1 MSERKWAELAAAT
14 ENDGVL
20 QRVIRSITEGKA
32 NCPNPYVIFV
42 DELCV
47 VDGVILK
54 GERVVVPDS
63 MKAQMLTLIHEG
75 HLGIEKC
82 KR

>member
-14 ENDGVL
+14 ESDGVL

-32 NCPNPYVIFV
+32 NCPNPYVTFV

-54 GERVVVPDS
+54 NCGSRQHESTDAYADPRG
-63 MKAQMLTLIHEG
+63 TLGNREM
-75 HLGIEKC
+75 
-82 KR
+82 